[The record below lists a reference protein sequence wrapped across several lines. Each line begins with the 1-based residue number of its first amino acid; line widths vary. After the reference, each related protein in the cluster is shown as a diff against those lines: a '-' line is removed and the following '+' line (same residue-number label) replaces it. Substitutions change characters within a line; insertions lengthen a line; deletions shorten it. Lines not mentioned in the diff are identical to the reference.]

1 LVTSCD
7 AAAIV
12 NAADEAMQHGG
23 GVAGAIVAAGGKEI
37 QVESDEWVA
46 KHGRVLTGSGCAVT
60 GAGSLPC
67 KHVIHVVGPV
77 WSEQLEGETLARGEV
92 VSLDGKG
99 GFTALTEE
107 VSIVILQNLHPRLPD
122 PCTAASHSAYRAT
135 PANVL

>member
-1 LVTSCD
+1 VTGCD

-37 QVESDEWVA
+37 QIESDEWVA

-107 VSIVILQNLHPRLPD
+107 VSAVILQNPHPRLLD
-122 PCTAASHSAYRAT
+122 PCTPASHAASLAT
-135 PANVL
+135 LPYVQC